1 MVIIKSRH
9 FERQRAAYLTDDQ
22 YALLYWYLARRPGA
36 GAVIPGTGGIR
47 KLRWSLPGHG
57 KRGGLRVIYYWM
69 TPQAQ
74 LLMLTLYR
82 KGDVANLTRAEIR
95 KLAQLVQAHDQ

>member
-1 MVIIKSRH
+1 M
-9 FERQRAAYLTDDQ
+9 
-22 YALLYWYLARRPGA
+22 
-36 GAVIPGTGGIR
+36 
-47 KLRWSLPGHG
+47 RWSLPGHG

-74 LLMLTLYR
+74 LLTLYR
-82 KGDVANLTRAEIR
+82 KGDVAKLTRAEIR